1 MMYADALEAFQRH
14 PDYRDCKT
22 VQVLVDLLIQKH
34 YLDPL
39 GIPALSPDADRIR
52 QTLIAAL
59 HRDYRPAPSPPSGAD
74 GPAAYFTRL
83 IQYAALHSNAK
94 PPVDVQPSAGNEISQ
109 LLDSLF
115 HD

>member
-1 MMYADALEAFQRH
+1 MMYTDALEAFQRH
-14 PDYRDCKT
+14 PDYRDYKT

-83 IQYAALHSNAK
+83 IQYAALHSDAK
-94 PPVDVQPSAGNEISQ
+94 LPVDVQPSAGNEISQ

>member
-1 MMYADALEAFQRH
+1 MYTTALEAFQRH
-14 PDYRDCKT
+14 PDYRDCNT

-39 GIPALSPDADRIR
+39 GISVLSPDADTIR
-52 QTLIAAL
+52 QTLIATL
-59 HRDYRPAPSPPSGAD
+59 HRDYHPSHTPQSGAD

-83 IQYAALHSNAK
+83 IQYAALHSESK
-94 PPVDVQPSAGNEISQ
+94 LPIDVTPSIGNRITE